1 MRTRTAESPI
11 RPSLRGAERHGNP
24 STHPD
29 EVPPDGL
36 LRCQTKSPT
45 GDFCR
50 ARNGDAGRFRRTL
63 VVALA
68 LLSTATPL
76 RAQSL
81 PALKLT
87 LEGRAEKVFDT
98 ATDKCAP
105 VDMPDVN
112 PRAYR
117 AADGSIVMFALHYE
131 ARALRGPD
139 FAHLKIDCR
148 VALHSTQDPDPA
160 TYDGRRYLTSTWT
173 SDGRRVAALIH
184 DEYHAD
190 HHPGRCLFQGD
201 LPCWWNTVL
210 SFRSDDGGANFLAS
224 KPLVVAAAPFRQDV
238 GQGRHRGFFSPSNM
252 VGKDGYVYAFVST
265 TGWEGQHFGACL
277 IRNRDPLDS
286 AGWRGWD
293 GRNFAVRWRDPYAS
307 KASYDQAICQ
317 PLEPFGFPVG
327 AVLRHR
333 GSGNWIALWEAP
345 RVEGKFPT
353 SGFYYA
359 TSRNLTDWSL
369 PALLAAAPTMHQPCG
384 AGDSNRDGA
393 VLSYPSLLD
402 ESAQG
407 RNFDNAGDT
416 PSLFYARVKNNGCIP
431 GAERVLMRQKVR
443 ITGAR

>member
-117 AADGSIVMFALHYE
+117 AADGAIVMFALHYE